1 MSLSL
6 AATRRLPL
14 SISVRVVSNKHA
26 TVGATTLLYN
36 THRMTASNQLRHRL
50 HAVSRFH
57 TGSRGQQEIMKLPR
71 ELRMFRYAEQNV
83 VKQLKE
89 EKETMASRATNLAK
103 EQVAAKAAA
112 VAPAAVKA
120 KKPIMQRVK
129 EEIVHYWHGTKL
141 LGLEIRISSKLT
153 SKLLKGGKLTRRE
166 QRQLRRTTSDLLRL
180 VPFAVFIVVPFMEF
194 LLPVALKLFPNML
207 PSTFED
213 KFQEEEKRRK
223 LLKVRLEMAKFLQE
237 TIAETGVPGS
247 DDARAAKEF
256 SDFFRKIRITGE
268 QATTDDILKIAK
280 RFEDELTLDNLS
292 RPQLVSMCRYMSIN
306 AFGTDNFLRYQIR
319 NRMTKI
325 KADDRVIQNEGIDS
339 LTIQEL
345 SNACAARGI
354 RTIGT
359 SPARLRDELAQWLDL
374 HLNHQVPSTLLI
386 LSRAFSFTDRGLST
400 QEALQAT
407 LSSLPDNLVNEA
419 ELQVLESEGATTY
432 KQKLEVLE
440 QQQELIEDES
450 EQEEKEAQ
458 ARREAKEA
466 EEAQQKLIAEQEAQ
480 QKAELGDK
488 FLTDE
493 QIAQKEQDIK
503 DVRLSEEQLQELRN
517 ALAVLCAKAG
527 ILEEREQLNE
537 IKEDHEDYKED
548 IEELKEATKRQ
559 ADKVTTRLGK
569 RLEKMLGKLDRE
581 LDAFESEQKH
591 STGFPRVNVSESGQI
606 STADLEEALR
616 VIRHAPDSD
625 VIKKVV
631 KQMDLD
637 SDGLIFLEHV
647 TQIAQQVPEGL
658 GVVIENI
665 TDKERDGRLRN
676 DNVLKTGLVNSGNDA
691 KN

>member
-1 MSLSL
+1 M
-6 AATRRLPL
+6 
-14 SISVRVVSNKHA
+14 SVRVVPSRYA
-26 TVGATTLLYN
+26 TVGATSILYN
-36 THRMTASNQLRHRL
+36 THRVTASNQLRYRMQ
-50 HAVSRFH
+50 AVSRFH
-57 TGSRGQQEIMKLPR
+57 SGSRGRQDIMRLPK
-71 ELRMFRYAEQNV
+71 ELRILRYAEQTAA
-83 VKQLKE
+83 KQIKE
-89 EKETMASRATNLAK
+89 EKETMASRATMLAK
-103 EQVAAKAAA
+103 EQVAAKNAAA
-112 VAPAAVKA
+112 APAAVKQ
-120 KKPIMQRVK
+120 KKPIMQRIK
-129 EEIVHYWHGTKL
+129 EEAIHYWHGTKL

-153 SKLLKGGKLTRRE
+153 AKLLRGSKLTRRE
-166 QRQLRRTTSDLLRL
+166 ARQLRRTTSDLLRL
-180 VPFAVFIVVPFMEF
+180 VPFAVFLIVPFMEL

-213 KFQEEEKRRK
+213 KFQEEEKKRK

-256 SDFFRKIRITGE
+256 GDFFRKIRITGE

-292 RPQLVSMCRYMSIN
+292 RPQLVSMCRYMGIN

-374 HLNHQVPSTLLI
+374 HVTHQVPSTLLI
-386 LSRAFSFTDRGLST
+386 LSRAFSFTDRGLIST

-450 EQEEKEAQ
+450 EQEEKEAL
-458 ARREAKEA
+458 ARKEAKEA
-466 EEAQQKLIAEQEAQ
+466 EEAQKQLLAEQEAQ

-493 QIAQKEQDIK
+493 QIAQKEKDIEE
-503 DVRLSEEQLQELRN
+503 VRLSEEQLQELRN
-517 ALAVLCAKAG
+517 ALAILCTKAG

-548 IEELKEATKRQ
+548 IEELQEATKRQ

-569 RLEKMLGKLDRE
+569 RLEKMLGKLDKE
-581 LDAFESEQKH
+581 LDAFEKAQQH
-591 STGFPRVNVSESGQI
+591 STGFPRVNLTQSGQI

-637 SDGLIFLEHV
+637 ADGLIFLEHV
-647 TQIAQQVPEGL
+647 TEIAKQVPEGL

-665 TDKERDGRLRN
+665 TDKERDGRLRS
-676 DNVLKTGLVNSGNDA
+676 DNVLKTGLVGGSDDQT
-691 KN
+691 KK